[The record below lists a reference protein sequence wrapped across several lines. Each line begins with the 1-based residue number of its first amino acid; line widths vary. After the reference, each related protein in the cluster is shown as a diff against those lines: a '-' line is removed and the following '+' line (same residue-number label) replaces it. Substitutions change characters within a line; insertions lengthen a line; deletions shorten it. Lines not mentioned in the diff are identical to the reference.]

1 MEGRGREKGKK
12 EKKGKEGGEEGK
24 RFRAKRA

>member
-24 RFRAKRA
+24 RFTAKRA